1 MQAKNAQLIRQTLL
15 RDMSCLLHY
24 LSGAWPWTNRKER
37 DITARLEKLL
47 QEEKDEHGR
56 LAAVLRKQR
65 LVPPSASF
73 LSEYSGCHYLAL
85 DHLFP
90 QLLAEQKRLM
100 AYHQQAR
107 QQAVNDPAAEAVL
120 DSFLAHKQEH
130 VTDLEKIV
138 ADHAVL
144 KVHSTV
150 K

>member
-1 MQAKNAQLIRQTLL
+1 MQAKNAQLIRQMLL

-24 LSGAWPWTNRKER
+24 LSGAWPWSNRKER
-37 DITARLEKLL
+37 EITARLEKLL
-47 QEEKDEHGR
+47 QDEKDEHSR

-65 LVPPSASF
+65 LVPPSPSYPA
-73 LSEYSGCHYLAL
+73 EYSGCHYLAL

-90 QLLAEQKRLM
+90 QLLSEQKQLL
-100 AYHQQAR
+100 AHHQQAR

-130 VTDLEKIV
+130 LTDLEKIV

-150 K
+150 R